1 MAGLRVTRLRHKRS
15 WLHAVA
21 AAALLLLSGCADLG
35 YYLQSIDGQM
45 QLNAAR
51 RPLAEVAADAATPE
65 TLKQKLARAAAIRD
79 FASREL
85 KLPDNGSY
93 RSYADV
99 KRPFVVWNVFAAEE
113 FSIEPRRWC
122 FPFAGCVGYR
132 GYFSKE
138 AAEAFAA
145 TLRAEGLEVQVAGIP
160 AYSTLGWFDD
170 PLLNTFMH
178 YPEHELARLLFH
190 ELAHQIVYIKDDAEF
205 NESFAVAVEEAG
217 LEHWLAQEGDAAQRE
232 AAARARERRR
242 AFNALVRGAREAL
255 SVLYRSGLAPAAMR
269 ERKAAM
275 LAQLKSDYAELKKI
289 WGGFAG
295 YDAFFENVNN
305 AQLAAHSI
313 YHLQLP
319 GMQRLL
325 ARAPGNFAAFYA
337 EVRRLADLPKA
348 ERDAALAGP

>member
-1 MAGLRVTRLRHKRS
+1 MVLAGALRSITASML
-15 WLHAVA
+15 LIAV
-21 AAALLLLSGCADLG
+21 SGCADLG

-51 RPLAEVAADAATPE
+51 RPLAEVIGDAESSPS
-65 TLKQKLARAAAIRD
+65 LKQKLTRAAAIRD

-93 RSYADV
+93 RSYADL

-113 FSIEPRRWC
+113 FSIEPQRWC

-178 YPEHELARLLFH
+178 YPDYELARLLFH
-190 ELAHQIVYIKDDAEF
+190 ELAHQIVYVKDDAEF
-205 NESFAVAVEEAG
+205 NESFAVAVESAG
-217 LEHWLAQEGDAAQRE
+217 LERWLAQDGEAALREG
-232 AAARARERRR
+232 AARAQEWRRG
-242 AFNALVRGAREAL
+242 FNALVRGARDAL
-255 SVLYRSGLAPAAMR
+255 AALYRSRVAPEAMR
-269 ERKAAM
+269 ERKAAIFS
-275 LAQLKSDYAELKKI
+275 QLKSDYAELKKS

-295 YDAFFENVNN
+295 YDVFFDNINN

-313 YHLQLP
+313 YNLQLSA
-319 GMQRLL
+319 MQRLL
-325 ARAPGNFAAFYA
+325 ARTPDDFAAFYA
-337 EVRRLADLPKA
+337 AVRRLAEMPKA

>member
-1 MAGLRVTRLRHKRS
+1 MRLRRIDRRGGLR
-15 WLHAVA
+15 
-21 AAALLLLSGCADLG
+21 AAALLLLLSSTLFLGGCADLG
-35 YYLQSIDGQM
+35 YYLQSIDGQL

-65 TLKQKLARAAAIRD
+65 ALKQKLVRAAAIRE

-85 KLPDNGSY
+85 LLPDNGSY
-93 RSYADV
+93 RSYADL

-113 FSIEPRRWC
+113 FSLEPRRWC

-145 TLRAEGLEVQVAGIP
+145 GLRAEGLEVQVAGIP

-178 YPEHELARLLFH
+178 YPDHELARLIFH
-190 ELAHQIVYIKDDAEF
+190 ELAHQVVYVKGDAEF
-205 NESFAVAVEEAG
+205 NESFAVAVELAG
-217 LEHWLAQEGDAAQRE
+217 LQRWLAQASNAEWREG
-232 AAARARERRR
+232 AARAQERRR
-242 AFNALVRGAREAL
+242 GFNALLREARESL
-255 SVLYRSGLAPAAMR
+255 SVLYRSRMAPAEMR
-269 ERKAAM
+269 ERKAAIFT
-275 LAQLKSDYAELKKI
+275 QLKRDYAALKQG

-295 YDAFFENVNN
+295 YDAFFENINN

-313 YHLQLP
+313 YHALLP
-319 GMQRLL
+319 GMQRIL
-325 ARAPGNFAAFYA
+325 AGRPDDLAAFYA
-337 EVRRLADLPKA
+337 EVKRLSEMPKA
-348 ERDAALAGP
+348 ERDAALALP